1 MLNVVYLKSEKCKIK
16 SLKHPSWSV
25 CVYDDRNKDASVNE
39 APHQL
44 LLKSLII
51 SQKLNSMFYFF
62 DWAEKI
68 FVGFRDKLFKGV
80 LDSSEG
86 YFPHKLTIYTLVQL
100 RLFSSMLTFLNN
112 NPWKVQKAIC
122 PLTYFL
128 HCWHLKRGTVKK
140 KAQRDDRRHRIQT
153 SSGSRNGRYK
163 GSDPAVCV
171 HEDIKVCFLIIYKSN
186 MKWCWV
192 TRWAPSVWFVEAEE
206 PPVPQSAAEPTPLG
220 PARRS
225 LCPPTF
231 RRRRYPWSLPLGPH
245 LWRNR
250 GQRTWQ
256 KRRSSRTCEQQ
267 KQDVTSHFLQNC
279 DFNMWRL
286 TKLNHMNLLPVPAH
300 WCYQGWGKEKSKEKG
315 ATTLLAQT

>member
-51 SQKLNSMFYFF
+51 IQKLNSMFYFF

-122 PLTYFL
+122 PLYIV
-128 HCWHLKRGTVKK
+128 G
-140 KAQRDDRRHRIQT
+140 I
-153 SSGSRNGRYK
+153 
-163 GSDPAVCV
+163 
-171 HEDIKVCFLIIYKSN
+171 
-186 MKWCWV
+186 
-192 TRWAPSVWFVEAEE
+192 
-206 PPVPQSAAEPTPLG
+206 
-220 PARRS
+220 
-225 LCPPTF
+225 
-231 RRRRYPWSLPLGPH
+231 
-245 LWRNR
+245 
-250 GQRTWQ
+250 
-256 KRRSSRTCEQQ
+256 
-267 KQDVTSHFLQNC
+267 
-279 DFNMWRL
+279 
-286 TKLNHMNLLPVPAH
+286 
-300 WCYQGWGKEKSKEKG
+300 
-315 ATTLLAQT
+315 